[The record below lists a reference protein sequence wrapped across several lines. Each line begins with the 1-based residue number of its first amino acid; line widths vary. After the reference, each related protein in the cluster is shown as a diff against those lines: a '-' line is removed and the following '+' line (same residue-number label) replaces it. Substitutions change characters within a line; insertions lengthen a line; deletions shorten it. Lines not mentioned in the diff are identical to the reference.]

1 MQQRR
6 CDTITGMTSC
16 IVPNTKT
23 KKLKAWKTPFTYF
36 LMNNNIM
43 NIIID
48 HRNNRINETII
59 CLQRG
64 ESYNK

>member
-6 CDTITGMTSC
+6 YDTITGITSS

-23 KKLKAWKTPFTYF
+23 KKSKAWKTPYIYF

-59 CLQRG
+59 CLQRV